1 MEGGPDMLGRQNGRV
16 FECVVVD
23 LNTQRDFCEPDG
35 AQPVENVPELIPAL
49 RRVIAW
55 ARWNYAPTVSSM
67 ESHRSTELS
76 DSGYPVCCLDGSSG
90 QHKMSFTLFPK
101 RRAVE
106 IDNTLAIPTN
116 VFRRYQQVIF
126 RKRTDDLLA
135 NPKADRLLTQL
146 RVKELIIFGTALET
160 SVKALVLALLARD
173 KCVTVVVDACGYW
186 HKATADLALRQMEAK
201 GARIITVDELLRRKL
216 DRQLRAWYHPLSR
229 NGRTSNGRS
238 RSNSRLGPRKARRR
252 HALDPQSDA
261 PDGATPRPK
270 RSRSADRTRPS
281 DQEHTS

>member
-1 MEGGPDMLGRQNGRV
+1 MLGRQNGRV

-23 LNTQRDFCEPDG
+23 LNTQRDFCEPNG
-35 AQPVENVPELIPAL
+35 AQPVDNAADLIPAL

-55 ARWNYAPTVSSM
+55 ARRNYAPTVSSV

-76 DSGYPVCCLDGSSG
+76 DSGYPICCLDGSSG
-90 QHKMSFTLFPK
+90 QRKMTFTLFPK
-101 RRAVE
+101 RASVE
-106 IDNTLAIPTN
+106 IDNTFTIPIN

-146 RVKELIIFGTALET
+146 PVKELIVFGTALET

-173 KCVTVVVDACGYW
+173 KRVTVVVDACGYW
-186 HKATADLALRQMEAK
+186 HKPTADLALRQMEAK

-216 DRQLRAWYHPLSR
+216 DRHLRVWYHPLRR
-229 NGRTSNGRS
+229 NGVVPTGRIRSAS
-238 RSNSRLGPRKARRR
+238 RGGPRRARSR
-252 HALDPQSDA
+252 HALDPLNDTPTS
-261 PDGATPRPK
+261 PTPRPK
-270 RSRSADRTRPS
+270 RPRSADRTTSS
-281 DQEHTS
+281 DDTRTG

>member
-1 MEGGPDMLGRQNGRV
+1 MLGRQNGRV

-23 LNTQRDFCEPDG
+23 LNTQSDFCEPTG
-35 AQPVENVPELIPAL
+35 AQPVDNASELIPAL

-55 ARWNYAPTVSSM
+55 ARRNYAPTVSSI

-76 DSGYPVCCLDGSSG
+76 DSGYPICCLDGSNG
-90 QHKMSFTLFPK
+90 QRKMPFTLFPM
-101 RRAVE
+101 RAAVE

-146 RVKELIIFGTALET
+146 PVKELIVFGTVLET

-173 KCVTVVVDACGYW
+173 KRVTVVVDACGYW
-186 HKATADLALRQMEAK
+186 HKPTADLALRQMEAK

-216 DRQLRAWYHPLSR
+216 DRQLRVWYHPVRRGSSITPGRKRSASR
-229 NGRTSNGRS
+229 R
-238 RSNSRLGPRKARRR
+238 GPRRTPRR
-252 HALDPQSDA
+252 HALDPQSET
-261 PDGATPRPK
+261 PKRMTPRLK
-270 RSRSADRTRPS
+270 RSRSADRTTTPDDDR
-281 DQEHTS
+281 TS

>member
-1 MEGGPDMLGRQNGRV
+1 MLGRQNGRV

-23 LNTQRDFCEPDG
+23 LNTQRDFCDPDG
-35 AQPVENVPELIPAL
+35 AQPVDNTEELIPAL

-55 ARWNYAPTVSSM
+55 ARRNYAPTVSSV
-67 ESHRSTELS
+67 ESHRSSELS
-76 DSGYPVCCLDGSSG
+76 DSGYPICCLDGSNG
-90 QHKMSFTLFPK
+90 QRKMPFTLFPK
-101 RRAVE
+101 RAIVE

-146 RVKELIIFGTALET
+146 PVKELIVFGTGLET

-186 HKATADLALRQMEAK
+186 HKPTADLALRQMEAK

-216 DRQLRAWYHPLSR
+216 DRQLRVWYHPHRR
-229 NGRTSNGRS
+229 NGTVQTGRTRS
-238 RSNSRLGPRKARRR
+238 DTERGPRRARRR
-252 HALDPQSDA
+252 HALDPQSDSSN
-261 PDGATPRPK
+261 GAVPRSK
-270 RSRSADRTRPS
+270 RSRPTGRARPS
-281 DQEHTS
+281 TDKSTS